1 MLDTITAGFEPS
13 CPTLLLDNG
22 SLSTAAVLALPGT
35 DFSRWPKTGL
45 SPDSPVEEARNFLK
59 SSGLPAPELTLI
71 SGMRADNPEKDRT
84 ERCSARIRRW
94 KDLLIKTEGRPEYFL
109 QQKMPGWEIEPLLEQ
124 AEATFGPTLGTDSGM
139 ASVLAALSM
148 EPLRQRS
155 WSEGITVIWAGH
167 RHVQAFMI
175 YQERLLGLY
184 EQHSD
189 ISREELLKDLDEM
202 RLNWLPDEQVRA
214 RGGHG
219 CICGAFPAEA
229 EGFRPT
235 WILGPCRETLK
246 GCGRL
251 SSVCGDD
258 RFDRSVGLLYGLS
271 LRKSS

>member
-1 MLDTITAGFEPS
+1 MLDTIAAGFEPS

-22 SLSTAAVLALPGT
+22 SRSTAAVLALPGT
-35 DFSRWPKTGL
+35 DFSRWPRTGL
-45 SPDSPVEEARNFLK
+45 SPDSPVDEARDFLERSK
-59 SSGLPAPELTLI
+59 LPAPGLTLI
-71 SGMRADNPEKDRT
+71 SGMRDNSSEENRV
-84 ERCSARIRRW
+84 ERRAARILRW
-94 KDLLIKTEGRPEYFL
+94 KKFLHDTEGRPECLL
-109 QQKMPGWEIEPLLEQ
+109 QQKLHGWEVDPLIEQ
-124 AEATFGPTLGTDSGM
+124 AKATFGPVLGTDGGM

-167 RHVQAFMI
+167 QHIQAFMI

-219 CICGAFPAEA
+219 CICGDFPAEA

-235 WILGPCRETLK
+235 WILGPRREMLN

-251 SSVCGDD
+251 ASVCGDD
-258 RFDRSVGLLYGLS
+258 RFDRAVGLLYGLS

>member
-1 MLDTITAGFEPS
+1 MLDTIAAGFEPS

-22 SLSTAAVLALPGT
+22 SRSTAAVLALPGT
-35 DFSRWPKTGL
+35 DFSRWPRTGL
-45 SPDSPVEEARNFLK
+45 SPDSPVDEARDFLK
-59 SSGLPAPELTLI
+59 RSKLPAPGLTLI
-71 SGMRADNPEKDRT
+71 SGMRDNSSEENRV
-84 ERCSARIRRW
+84 ERRAARILRW
-94 KDLLIKTEGRPEYFL
+94 KKFLHDTEGRPECLL
-109 QQKMPGWEIEPLLEQ
+109 QQKLHGWEVDPLIEQ
-124 AEATFGPTLGTDSGM
+124 AKATFGPVLGTDGGM

-167 RHVQAFMI
+167 QHIQAFMI

-219 CICGAFPAEA
+219 CICGDFPAEA
-229 EGFRPT
+229 ECFRPT
-235 WILGPCRETLK
+235 WILGPRREMLN

-251 SSVCGDD
+251 ASVCGDD
-258 RFDRSVGLLYGLS
+258 RFDRAVGLLYGLS